1 MLVTLS
7 ISHIMIDDF
16 MFDAMLYNRYHANGI
31 IISDISTIKT
41 SARLW
46 INERGSNGWP
56 FSEWCFEP
64 LGKKWR
70 LTDRADSHQLIDMP
84 LNLTNADYDVYT
96 GVYTMSTQI
105 VHPNLK
111 QFDRNQ
117 IVFSNG
123 SYYQPVT
130 EPCALPECF
139 STSSYPEYFKIS
151 ALDDYGRWHKLPL
164 FFFNG
169 DYYDIAERQLNDF
182 PEFVNSDQHFRN
194 SLTTMQHLVYNYS
207 ENLPYS
213 YRCIP
218 SDLQAQV
225 AFQSAT
231 QDLVSESLL
240 NAVDSQY
247 IEINYTCPGTL
258 KVLYSPVNETATVD
272 AEVTNVTSYVFHPP
286 SVGIYNVYCDD
297 EYTNLTYNV
306 LGSSLSNG
314 TYNLTDSE
322 DAETFATLL
331 SYIDLNSTNISTR
344 QSLQLVERL
353 VTNLNV
359 VDTLTRE
366 YENSNQSA
374 PFSIYALGFSTASE
388 RAARNGFLTY
398 AQPPSLPPSPPQPPP
413 PHPPPSPPPVPP
425 YSPPPYLPPPPD
437 TPPPLPPH
445 PPPPYPPNPPSPPS
459 PCPPPP
465 PLTPP
470 PAVPPLPPSNPNLF
484 QNPNSIDLTS
494 QLSAILNQGTCGNC
508 YMVTALT
515 LYEHLVSRE
524 ITNHPTLIPLRNR
537 MSLSL
542 GTACY
547 GNPSNPCGGWF
558 YANAWDLFNRNL
570 SISYYDST
578 VGYQNYYQQSQT
590 PNVWQAT
597 GGDDNALCQ
606 TIRNH
611 FSSNPQQVPIQTP
624 LGYSSVPIDRWKE
637 EIRAGNILAIAM
649 YASSEALHSY
659 NGQGIVDAGICGVGG
674 VNHAVVLV
682 GFNDDAQPPYWIV
695 RNSWGNWWGDT
706 GNFKI
711 KQDIRGSTNFVCNLA
726 LGYKLSFSSTPII
739 DSSSLT
745 LTSTIPPPP
754 APYPPVASLTRLNIN
769 SATMQSVLV
778 PFFADNCYDQDYQ
791 TECASQAGQTNPWIS
806 MQLPSNSNINYVRV
820 VNVVINYNSINPFQ
834 ILVSDSVYNTN
845 SPPATS
851 YCVQGE
857 QNLAENENR
866 LFKCDST
873 IVGTYVTILL
883 PGTNRKLEL
892 REVEVFS

>member
-1 MLVTLS
+1 MLLTLS

-16 MFDAMLYNRYHANGI
+16 IFDAMSYNRYHANGI
-31 IISDISTIKT
+31 IISDIATIKT
-41 SARLW
+41 NARLW
-46 INERGSNGWP
+46 LNERGSNGWP
-56 FSEWCFEP
+56 LSEWCFEP

-70 LTDRADSHQLIDMP
+70 RTDRTHSHQLIDVP
-84 LNLTNADYDVYT
+84 FDLTNAHYDMYT
-96 GVYTMSTQI
+96 GVYTMPTQI
-105 VHPNLK
+105 VHPTFK

-117 IVFSNG
+117 VVLSNG

-164 FFFNG
+164 FYFNG
-169 DYYDIAERQLNDF
+169 DYYDISERQLNDF
-182 PEFVNSDQHFRN
+182 PEYVNSDQHLLN
-194 SLTTMQHLVYNYS
+194 TLTTVQHLVYNYS

-213 YRCIP
+213 YRCVA

-225 AFQSAT
+225 ALQSAT
-231 QDLVSESLL
+231 ENLVSESLL
-240 NAVDSQY
+240 NSVDNQY

-258 KVLYSPVNETATVD
+258 KILYSPQNETATVD

-286 SVGIYNVYCDD
+286 SVGIYNVYCNDQ
-297 EYTNLTYNV
+297 YINLTYNV
-306 LGSSLSNG
+306 LGSSLSNR
-314 TYNLTDSE
+314 TYNMTNSE
-322 DAETFATLL
+322 DAETFSTLL

-366 YENSNQSA
+366 YEKSNRSA
-374 PFSIYALGFSTASE
+374 PFSIFALGFSTASE

-398 AQPPSLPPSPPQPPP
+398 AQPPSLPPSPPRPPP

-425 YSPPPYLPPPPD
+425 YNPPPYLPPPPD
-437 TPPPLPPH
+437 SPPPLPPH
-445 PPPPYPPNPPSPPS
+445 PPPPYPPSPPSPPS

-470 PAVPPLPPSNPNLF
+470 PAVPPLPPSSPNLF
-484 QNPNSIDLTS
+484 INQNSIDLTP
-494 QLSAILNQGTCGNC
+494 QLSAILNQGSCGNC
-508 YMVTALT
+508 YMVAALT

-524 ITNHPTLIPLRNR
+524 ITTRPTLIPLHDR

-558 YANAWDLFNRNL
+558 YTYVWDLFNRNL

-578 VGYQNYYQQSQT
+578 VDYQNYYQQSQN
-590 PNVWQAT
+590 PNVWQAI
-597 GGDDNALCQ
+597 GGDNNALCQ
-606 TIRNH
+606 NIRSHYND
-611 FSSNPQQVPIQTP
+611 NPLQVPIQSP
-624 LGYSSVPIDRWKE
+624 LAYVAVPISRWKE
-637 EIRAGNILAIAM
+637 EIRAGNILAIGM
-649 YASSEALHSY
+649 YASSGALHSY
-659 NGQGIVDAGICGVGG
+659 DGTSVVDATICGRGG

-695 RNSWGNWWGDT
+695 RNSWGNWWGEA
-706 GNFKI
+706 GNFKV
-711 KQDIRGSTNFVCNLA
+711 KQDIRGSINFVCNLD
-726 LGYKLSFSSTPII
+726 LGYKISFVSTPTI
-739 DSSSLT
+739 DSSSST
-745 LTSTIPPPP
+745 LGSTIPPPP
-754 APYPPVASLTRLNIN
+754 SPYPPAASLTRLNIIA
-769 SATMQSVLV
+769 ATMQSVSM
-778 PFFADNCYDQDYQ
+778 PFTADRCYDQNDQ

-806 MQLPSNSNINYVRV
+806 MQLPSNSNINYVRIFNVV
-820 VNVVINYNSINPFQ
+820 VNWEDLNPFQ
-834 ILVSDSVYNTN
+834 ILVSDSVYDDVVVPPT
-845 SPPATS
+845 SP
-851 YCVQGE
+851 CVQEE
-857 QNLAENENR
+857 QSVLQNENR

-873 IVGTYVTILL
+873 IVGTFVTILL
-883 PGTNRKLEL
+883 TGTNRRLEL